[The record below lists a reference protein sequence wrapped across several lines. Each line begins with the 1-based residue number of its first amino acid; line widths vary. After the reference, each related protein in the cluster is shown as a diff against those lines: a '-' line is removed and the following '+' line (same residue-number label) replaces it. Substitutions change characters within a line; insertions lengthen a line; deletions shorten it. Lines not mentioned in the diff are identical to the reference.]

1 MNNGT
6 VFRHKLSSVFV
17 GILTNIKSLMKKQ
30 PNIALV
36 ITDIYN
42 MNITNQYVGIRLDG
56 VLKLQNNANIII
68 CHDSVAN

>member
-1 MNNGT
+1 M
-6 VFRHKLSSVFV
+6 FRYKLSSVFV
-17 GILTNIKSLMKKQ
+17 RILTNIKSLMKKQ

-36 ITDIYN
+36 IADIYD
-42 MNITNQYVGIRLDG
+42 MNITNQYVSIRLDG

>member
-1 MNNGT
+1 
-6 VFRHKLSSVFV
+6 
-17 GILTNIKSLMKKQ
+17 MKKQ